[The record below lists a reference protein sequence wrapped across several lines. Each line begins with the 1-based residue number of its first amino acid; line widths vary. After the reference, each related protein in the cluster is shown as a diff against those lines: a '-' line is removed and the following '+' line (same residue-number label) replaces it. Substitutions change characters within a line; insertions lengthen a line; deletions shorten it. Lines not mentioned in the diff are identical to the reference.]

1 MTGSTGG
8 WTPADVIGAIT
19 NPFSAIT
26 FAADLFG
33 EHEPI
38 VDEDTWV
45 QVNVG
50 LVEELGVEAY
60 LRNLLVVLKTGQPT
74 A

>member
-1 MTGSTGG
+1 
-8 WTPADVIGAIT
+8 
-19 NPFSAIT
+19 
-26 FAADLFG
+26 L
-33 EHEPI
+33 

-60 LRNLLVVLKTGQPT
+60 LRNLLVVLKTGITPRV
-74 A
+74 